1 MKKVICFARVSTT
14 AQDLEPQIEAVK
26 KQIIADGYTEEQII
40 YVQGKESAIKLEEE
54 QRQTLNEMKEL
65 VSDNPN
71 IDSIYFFAVD
81 RLARR
86 MGIVINVV
94 EWAISN
100 GINMVFLNPHRM
112 SIFRR
117 NEIGRQ
123 VEDDLTKLLL
133 AMLSYGAEME
143 MKLKKARFATSKKA
157 MKAQGKLPQ
166 GKPIKGYY
174 LGTDKTIL
182 VNESEAE
189 LIRSLYKDYLN
200 KKDNETLESLHQK
213 YVLKGLFQPLSTRFR
228 SSAKARIYKMLTD
241 VAYIGEP
248 KKNVHKKDGVE
259 RITEITY
266 PPIID
271 VDTFKEVQERLAA
284 KRHLPKTNTKNIY
297 YGKGL
302 VRCGECGRVMQPVG
316 IMCAYK
322 CDEVKGHRLSLNLN
336 VVDSIIWTKSKG
348 LYGFYNMID
357 WSNAIKEYEAKI
369 VETEKHIEF
378 LKKEIEEFY
387 NTMDETNKRIV
398 YKRMRKEHG
407 EEIIDECLS
416 NITKLQIELTKD
428 ENALSNYKRLLS
440 NTEQEDIINP
450 RTLDSL
456 GDEERVDIIKKVIDN
471 VTIEKVRTSVY
482 NIHVTPTD
490 IIKPFDI
497 DKTYYQYNSRLK
509 KVTMFELY
517 EEGFVNGK
525 KVTNEWVGS
534 DVSWHLDNVRYTR
547 KRYETKKGNG

>member
-14 AQDLEPQIEAVK
+14 QQDLEPQIEAVK

-40 YVQGKESAIKLEEE
+40 YVQGKESAIKLDEE

-71 IDSIYFFAVD
+71 VDSIYFFSVD

-112 SIFRR
+112 SIFRK
-117 NEIGRQ
+117 NELGNKVQ
-123 VEDDLTKLLL
+123 DDLTKLLL

-143 MKLKKARFATSKKA
+143 MKLKKARFETSKKA
-157 MKAQGKLPQ
+157 MKTQGKLPQ

-182 VNESEAE
+182 VNDSEAE

-200 KKDNETLESLHQK
+200 KKDNDTLGSIHEK

-228 SSAKARIYKMLTD
+228 SSAKARVYKMLTD

-271 VDTFKEVQERLAA
+271 VDTFKEVQARLAE

-297 YGKGL
+297 YGKGI

-336 VVDSIIWTKSKG
+336 VVDSIIWTNAKG
-348 LYGFYNMID
+348 LYGYYNMID
-357 WSNAIKEYEAKI
+357 WSNAIKDYEMKI
-369 VETEKHIEF
+369 VETEKHIEII
-378 LKKEIEEFY
+378 KAEIEELY
-387 NTMDETNKRIV
+387 KTMDETNERIV
-398 YKRMRKEHG
+398 YKRMRKEQG
-407 EEIIDECLS
+407 ERIIDNCLS

-428 ENALSNYKRLLS
+428 ENNLSNYKRLLT
-440 NTEQEDIINP
+440 NTENEDVINP

-456 GDEERVDIIKKVIDN
+456 NDEERVDIIKKVIDN
-471 VTIEKVRTSVY
+471 VIIEKVKTNVY

-490 IIKPFDI
+490 IVKSFNI

-509 KVTMFELY
+509 TVTMFELY
-517 EEGFVNGK
+517 ENGWVNGR
-525 KVTNEWVGS
+525 KVNNEWVKS
-534 DVSWHLDNVRYTR
+534 DVSWHLDNIRYVR
-547 KRYETKKGNG
+547 KRYEKREC